1 MRKLVI
7 HTSKIAKKNL
17 DKRAMEE
24 YTAEK
29 ERREEL
35 LDLILS
41 RIKKSYVGDPLFIC
55 IDLCLCEPGTIK
67 YVSKKLKEANWR
79 MDPTNSSNTF
89 IINPPPTND
98 IPIKSTLI
106 RRVQSFFRFIIGRSE
121 LVLIDY

>member
-7 HTSKIAKKNL
+7 HASKIAKKNL

-55 IDLCLCEPGTIK
+55 IDQCLCGPRTIK
-67 YVSKKLKEANWR
+67 YVSKKLKEANWE
-79 MDPTNSSNTF
+79 MSPTNSRNTF

-98 IPIKSTLI
+98 IPSRSTPLQKI
-106 RRVQSFFRFIIGRSE
+106 LNFFRFITGRSE